1 LEERYFL
8 ESRRESPVI
17 RIGASTLLYFKR
29 PLSEGVALLL
39 ERGFRHIELF
49 CDEPHGNPFHISKR
63 EIQKIQR
70 LKEKHDLQFSIHAP
84 CFDLNPASINPRIR
98 EEVFEHYRE
107 SLNLAR
113 KVRASAV
120 VVHLGNQSDMKL
132 RQDESLIR
140 TIQLLKRV
148 LKIAENY
155 RILLLAENTDYGNL
169 SMVKDVEQYR
179 RVIYKFHS
187 PFMKAILDTGHAN
200 LNGIP
205 MVRLIKRLGRRLGSL
220 HISDNQGDKDAH
232 LPPGQGSINFKLI
245 FTALENIQFNGT
257 VILEIYDENS
267 PLEALEWSSF
277 YIRNLCSRCQM

>member
-1 LEERYFL
+1 
-8 ESRRESPVI
+8 VI

-29 PLSEGVALLL
+29 PLSEGVALLKKS
-39 ERGFRHIELF
+39 GFRHIELF
-49 CDEPHGNPFHISKR
+49 CDEPHANPFQISKR
-63 EIQKIQR
+63 EIQKILR
-70 LKEKHDLQFSIHAP
+70 LKEKHGLQFSIHTP

-107 SLNLAR
+107 SLDLAR
-113 KVRASAV
+113 KVGANAV
-120 VVHLGNQSDMKL
+120 VVHLGNRSDMKL
-132 RQDESLIR
+132 RQDESLTW

-155 RILLLAENTDYGNL
+155 RILLLAENTDYGDL
-169 SMVKDVEQYR
+169 SMVKDEEQYR
-179 RVIYKFHS
+179 KVIYKFHS

-245 FTALENIQFNGT
+245 FNALDNIQFNGT
-257 VILEIYDENS
+257 VILEIYDEAS
-267 PLEALEWSSF
+267 PSEALDQSLN
-277 YIRNLCSRCQM
+277 YIQKLSPSCEM